1 MEQSESNR
9 KRNQNSQ
16 NRALWFVSIIFIL
29 VLCGA
34 VVGSVMAIRS
44 AKVSMIRDVERE
56 LETQARNRVAALTVW
71 YGGLQSEVDHLAGGD
86 MFRLYASEIN
96 NLGRDATPLL
106 QAQTS
111 DDSAQE
117 EGDLKA
123 LAVQLPMMRKVLQ
136 DFVTRS
142 KFLSG
147 RMLNRSLQT
156 YISTDSLRPL
166 TDSQER
172 AASVAFKMGKTVTQ
186 PVRQTTEGLV
196 MDMAQPIF
204 APDYA
209 SVPDGK
215 PVAVLLLTLDVT
227 NRLAEIIS
235 EPEAAGEATRILQRA
250 KGELEELLPGAPEA
264 IQVRSGWTIT
274 PEDRLPMQERRLPG
288 MEEPVY
294 LLGIDV
300 PDLPWI
306 VVQEI
311 QTSKAEESFRRYR
324 NEIILVTIIS
334 TTVIVFF
341 LGLIWWRLVGR
352 RERAVFEEMAQ
363 LYQTVNQQKQLL
375 GSINSTLP
383 DGIILTDQH
392 NVIQYANKA
401 FAERVDRDPE
411 MLRGLPTDAVLFP
424 DVIDPFRKHI
434 NTVLSSGEST
444 NFTVAVLGQGGKK
457 HYQVVCAPFR
467 DEEGL
472 LTGVVSVLRDI
483 TQIVEAQERNQIMVQ
498 QTINVLVRAIEAVDP
513 YLRGQSAQTG
523 LLAGYL
529 VQKLKLGPADD
540 NTVRIAANLFQ
551 IGMIQL
557 PHNLINK
564 QGHLTPEERT
574 MLERHVEYA
583 RSALSG
589 IDFGLP
595 VVEAISQM
603 HERMDGS
610 GYPNHLIGDQI
621 GIHGRILAVANT
633 FCALVRPRSYRE
645 ARSVEDALTI
655 LSTEPPQYDP
665 HIVALLREFLRT
677 PSGKTFLHDLL
688 GEEKTA

>member
-147 RMLNRSLQT
+147 RILNRSLQT

-250 KGELEELLPGAPEA
+250 KGELEELRPGAPEA

-274 PEDRLPMQERRLPG
+274 PEGRLPMQERRSPG

-411 MLRGLPTDAVLFP
+411 MLRGLPTDAVLSP
-424 DVIDPFRKHI
+424 DVVDPFRKHI
-434 NTVLSSGEST
+434 NTVLTSGEST
-444 NFTVAVLGQGGKK
+444 NFTVAVLSQGGKK

-529 VQKLKLGPADD
+529 VQKLRLGPADD

-564 QGHLTPEERT
+564 QGHLTPEERS

-655 LSTEPPQYDP
+655 LSAEPPQYDP
-665 HIVALLREFLRT
+665 HIVELLREFLGT

>member
-9 KRNQNSQ
+9 KRGRNSQ
-16 NRALWFVSIIFIL
+16 NRALWFVSIIFVL

-34 VVGSVMAIRS
+34 VVGAVMAIRS
-44 AKVSMIRDVERE
+44 AKVSMMRDVERE

-96 NLGRDATPLL
+96 NLGRDVTPLL
-106 QAQTS
+106 KAQTS
-111 DDSAQE
+111 ETSIHE

-123 LAVQLPMMRKVLQ
+123 LAVQLPVMRKVLQ
-136 DFVTRS
+136 DFVSRS

-147 RMLNRSLQT
+147 RILNRSFQVYL
-156 YISTDSLRPL
+156 STESLPPL

-172 AASVAFKMGKTVTQ
+172 AASIAFRMGKTVVQ
-186 PVRQTTEGLV
+186 PVRQTPEGLV

-209 SVPDGK
+209 AVPDGK
-215 PVAVLLLTLDVT
+215 PVAVLFLTLDVT
-227 NRLAEIIS
+227 SRLAEITNA
-235 EPEAAGEATRILQRA
+235 PESAGEATRILQHA
-250 KGELEELLPGAPEA
+250 NGQLEDLQPNASEV
-264 IQVRSGWTIT
+264 IQVRSGWTLT
-274 PEDRLPMQERRLPG
+274 PEGRLPMQKHILPG
-288 MEEPVY
+288 MEESVY
-294 LLGIDV
+294 LLGVNV

-306 VVQEI
+306 VAQEI
-311 QTSKAEESFRRYR
+311 QTSKAEDSFRRYR
-324 NEIILVTIIS
+324 NEIILVTIIA

-341 LGLIWWRLVGR
+341 LGLIWWRLVGS
-352 RERAVFEEMAQ
+352 RERAVFEELAQ

-383 DGIILTDQH
+383 DGVILTDQH

-401 FAERVDRDPE
+401 FAERVNRDPE
-411 MLRGLPTDAVLFP
+411 TLRGLACASVLSP
-424 DVIDPFRKHI
+424 DMTEPFRKHI
-434 NTVLSSGEST
+434 NKVLTSGEST
-444 NFTVAVLGQGGKK
+444 SFTLAVFSQGGKK

-529 VQKLKLGPADD
+529 VQKLGLGPADD

-610 GYPNHLIGDQI
+610 GYPNHLIGEQI

-645 ARSVEDALTI
+645 ARSVDDALAI
-655 LSTEPPQYDP
+655 LSAEPPQYDP
-665 HIVALLREFLRT
+665 HLVALLREFLRT